1 MNFIHLLDF
10 PSRKN
15 LFEVPHSFSI
25 SKWVW
30 KTSGTSWNLAR
41 KLSHF
46 TTSSEFPTFSQYPNI
61 PFFYFY
67 LFIFLFFVKKNYF
80 CLPWICARNKRVCI
94 DLSCWM
100 VQLQNVNKSHPS
112 IKDKLYLKG
121 LFHRLRALIALNC
134 SLIFVTGICIFHF
147 VCLQFWLQ
155 M

>member
-15 LFEVPHSFSI
+15 LFKVPHSFLYLEMGVKNLWDILESCKKTLPLYHLQWVSHI
-25 SKWVW
+25 FSVSKH
-30 KTSGTSWNLAR
+30 TL
-41 KLSHF
+41 
-46 TTSSEFPTFSQYPNI
+46 
-61 PFFYFY
+61 Y
-67 LFIFLFFVKKNYF
+67 LFIYFFFLKKNYF
-80 CLPWICARNKRVCI
+80 CLPWICGRNKRVCI

-100 VQLQNVNKSHPS
+100 VQLQNVNKSHAS

-134 SLIFVTGICIFHF
+134 SLIFVTGMCIFHF
-147 VCLQFWLQ
+147 GCLQFWLQ